1 MEYRNNNNNPYGQQQ
16 GGGDQNNHSAFYPSM
31 DQYSQ
36 QQQQQQSPPTQGNS
50 SSGFFNQPHNSN
62 NGNFNS
68 PPNSGYYGNTSP
80 LGYGGGSG
88 SNDQYYRNDVPQNY
102 NNNQNNQNN
111 NQGYSDPKQFISQI
125 SDNPLTQAGLS
136 YGINYGQSLLSG
148 GKEYVD
154 SNFGKYIS
162 FSTLKSYFNV
172 NNSYV
177 FNKIKLVLFPFSQR
191 TWKRRIHRANDVDT
205 YLPPRDDINAPDL
218 YIPLM
223 AFITYFLLYGFQL
236 GMQDKFSPDKLGGLI
251 TKGII
256 YWIIELLAFKLGFF
270 FTNSSSIPI
279 YDMISYSGYKYV
291 LLVITAIISI
301 LFGSYVSFIAKC
313 ILSICVGYFMLKT
326 LRLVFSSSS
335 NHSGMNIHPEGTEK
349 RNYFVFFFSIAQA
362 LLCFIL

>member
-1 MEYRNNNNNPYGQQQ
+1 MEYRGNNNNNNYQQ
-16 GGGDQNNHSAFYPSM
+16 GGDQNHSAFYPSM

-36 QQQQQQSPPTQGNS
+36 QQQQQQQSPPTQGN
-50 SSGFFNQPHNSN
+50 SGFFNQPHNNSN
-62 NGNFNS
+62 NSNSNYNS

-80 LGYGGGSG
+80 MGYG
-88 SNDQYYRNDVPQNY
+88 NDQQQQQYYRNDVPQNY
-102 NNNQNNQNN
+102 NNQNN
-111 NQGYSDPKQFISQI
+111 NGFSDPKQFISQI

-236 GMQDKFSPDKLGGLI
+236 GIQEKFSPDHLGGLI
-251 TKGII
+251 TRGII
-256 YWIIELLAFKLGFF
+256 FWIVELLAFKLGFF
-270 FTNSSSIPI
+270 FTNSASIPI

-291 LLVITAIISI
+291 LLVITTIISI
-301 LFGSYVSFIAKC
+301 LFGGYISFIAKC
-313 ILSICVGYFMLKT
+313 ILSVCLGYFILKT
-326 LRLVFSSSS
+326 IRLVFSSG

-349 RNYFVFFFSIAQA
+349 KNYFVFLFSIFQA
-362 LLCFIL
+362 LLCFVL